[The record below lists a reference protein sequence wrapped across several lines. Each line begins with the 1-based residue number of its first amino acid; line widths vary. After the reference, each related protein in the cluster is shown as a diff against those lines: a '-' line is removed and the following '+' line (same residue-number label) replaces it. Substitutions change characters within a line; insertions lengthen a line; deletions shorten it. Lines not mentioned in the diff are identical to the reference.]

1 MVISNSP
8 LTNHRHCSS
17 AISKSN
23 LVAIELLRSN
33 SEQTTGSTYTLVS
46 VSIDSQITDSVIL
59 RVILM
64 TNCCGRSRDKAGY
77 LREVFCHHNILVY
90 RDRKTLDGN
99 VISRTLIAKATN
111 DSRSTLSL
119 SLIQLSHYDS
129 YILYSNILCIYDIT
143 EQ

>member
-1 MVISNSP
+1 MITSNSP

-23 LVAIELLRSN
+23 LVAIELLGSN
-33 SEQTTGSTYTLVS
+33 SEQSTGSTYTLVS

-64 TNCCGRSRDKAGY
+64 IKCCGRSRDKAGY

-111 DSRSTLSL
+111 DSRSTSQLR
-119 SLIQLSHYDS
+119 LSHFDS